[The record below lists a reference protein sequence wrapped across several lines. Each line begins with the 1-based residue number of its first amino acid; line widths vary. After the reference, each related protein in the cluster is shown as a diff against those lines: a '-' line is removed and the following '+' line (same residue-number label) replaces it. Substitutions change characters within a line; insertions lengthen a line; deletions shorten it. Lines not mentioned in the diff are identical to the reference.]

1 MTFKPHVR
9 ALGLALG
16 LTASAFTS
24 SAYATTSTSPTSFTY
39 EFKTYFDESTWLS
52 LTDTNTFS
60 ASVATLTIADITGGV
75 QITLKANSTSFP
87 AKTTAGT
94 FIEDLW
100 LDGPN
105 GTLKLTSTNTSLNAG
120 GYSILPAIP
129 ELGYSYNWDIDF
141 KSATFAEGETAT
153 LTLLGSGI
161 NARALASAGLPMISL
176 GNVGS
181 PWGASL
187 SGTTHFL
194 ADCAQPI
201 PEPSTYAMAAL
212 GLAGLGVWSR
222 RKKA

>member
-1 MTFKPHVR
+1 MVHGF
-9 ALGLALG
+9 A
-16 LTASAFTS
+16 
-24 SAYATTSTSPTSFTY
+24 
-39 EFKTYFDESTWLS
+39 
-52 LTDTNTFS
+52 
-60 ASVATLTIADITGGV
+60 IADFTDQHDIGV
-75 QITLKANSTSFP
+75 LTQE
-87 AKTTAGT
+87 G
-94 FIEDLW
+94 
-100 LDGPN
+100 LDP
-105 GTLKLTSTNTSLNAG
+105 
-120 GYSILPAIP
+120 
-129 ELGYSYNWDIDF
+129 
-141 KSATFAEGETAT
+141 FAEGETAT

-212 GLAGLGVWSR
+212 GLVGLGVWSR